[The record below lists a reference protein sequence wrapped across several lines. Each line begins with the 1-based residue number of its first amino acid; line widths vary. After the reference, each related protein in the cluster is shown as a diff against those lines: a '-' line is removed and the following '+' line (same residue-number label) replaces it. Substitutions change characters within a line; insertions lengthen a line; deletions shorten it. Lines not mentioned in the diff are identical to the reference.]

1 MPFPTLE
8 RALSVIDTHAGKMN
22 DKTKDTNVVIKNYS
36 LVIKQVVYSTFFVN
50 LAGFNIEV
58 KWDMENMDGTRE
70 SHNAFEMNIF
80 MDAIL
85 KTVLKNAKSRKIV
98 FSTFNPDVCTV

>member
-1 MPFPTLE
+1 
-8 RALSVIDTHAGKMN
+8 MN
-22 DKTKDTNVVIKNYS
+22 IRNEYKS
-36 LVIKQVVYSTFFVN
+36 LHYNNRLTFSIN

>member
-1 MPFPTLE
+1 M
-8 RALSVIDTHAGKMN
+8 
-22 DKTKDTNVVIKNYS
+22 IKW
-36 LVIKQVVYSTFFVN
+36 LDLLTFFIN
-50 LAGFNIEV
+50 SAGFNIEV

-85 KTVLKNAKSRKIV
+85 RTVLKHAKSRKIV

>member
-1 MPFPTLE
+1 M
-8 RALSVIDTHAGKMN
+8 VILIAYYNKWLHHL
-22 DKTKDTNVVIKNYS
+22 I
-36 LVIKQVVYSTFFVN
+36 FFVN
-50 LAGFNIEV
+50 PAGFNIEV

-85 KTVLKNAKSRKIV
+85 KTVLKHAKSRKIV
-98 FSTFNPDVCTV
+98 FSTFNPDACTV